1 MGMDEHIVAEIRR
14 DHIAN
19 LINDGKRVDGR
30 GFDDYRPISIETDIG
45 PKADGSAIV
54 KVGNTQIAAGI
65 KLLLGEP
72 FSDMPSSGVLT
83 TNAEL
88 RPLASPTFEAGPPKP
103 NTVEIARV
111 VDRGI
116 RESGAIDVDKL
127 CIKEGELVWILFID
141 VHVLDYD
148 GNLFDASTLGA
159 MSALLD
165 TRLPKVEDD
174 KVIYG
179 EKTNKKL
186 PIANKPIETT
196 FAKIGSGIV
205 VDPVL
210 DEERVM
216 DARLTVATD
225 QKGDMCA
232 MQKGGEGTFTPD
244 EIFETV
250 ERGAK
255 KAKELRKLLKD

>member
-1 MGMDEHIVAEIRR
+1 MGEQYIIAEIRR

-19 LINDGKRVDGR
+19 LVKDGKREDGR

-45 PKADGSAIV
+45 HKADGSALV
-54 KVGNTQIAAGI
+54 KIGDTQVLGGV
-65 KLLLGEP
+65 KLLLGQP
-72 FSDMPSSGVLT
+72 FSDMPNSGVLT

-103 NTVEIARV
+103 RTVEIARV

-116 RESGAIDVDKL
+116 RESGTIDVDKL
-127 CIKEGELVWILFID
+127 CIKEGELCWIVFVD
-141 VHVLDYD
+141 MHVLDYS
-148 GNLFDASTLGA
+148 GNLFDAGTLSA
-159 MSALLD
+159 MGALLN

-174 KVIYG
+174 KIIYG

-186 PIANKPIETT
+186 PIGNKQVETT

-205 VDPVL
+205 LDPNL

-225 QKGDMCA
+225 KNGDMCA
-232 MQKGGEGTFTPD
+232 MQKGGEGTFTQD

-255 KAKELRKLLKD
+255 KAKELQKLLKD

>member
-1 MGMDEHIVAEIRR
+1 MGEQYIIAEIRR

-19 LINDGKRVDGR
+19 LVKDGKRDDGR
-30 GFDDYRPISIETDIG
+30 GFDDYRPISIETGISA
-45 PKADGSAIV
+45 KADGSAIV
-54 KVGNTQIAAGI
+54 KIGDTQVMGGV
-65 KLLLGEP
+65 KLLLGQP
-72 FSDMPSSGVLT
+72 FSDMPNSGVLT

-103 NTVEIARV
+103 RTVEIARV

-116 RESGAIDVDKL
+116 RESGTIDVDKL
-127 CIKEGELVWILFID
+127 CITEGELCWIVFVD
-141 VHVLDYD
+141 MHVLDYE
-148 GNLFDASTLGA
+148 GNLFDAGTLSA
-159 MSALLD
+159 MAALLD

-174 KVIYG
+174 KIIYG

-186 PIANKPIETT
+186 PLANKQVETT

-205 VDPVL
+205 LDPNL

-225 QKGDMCA
+225 KKGDMCA
-232 MQKGGEGTFTPD
+232 MQKGGEGTFTQE

-255 KAKELRKLLKD
+255 KAKELQKLLKD

>member
-1 MGMDEHIVAEIRR
+1 MEHVVTEIRR

-19 LINDGKRVDGR
+19 LIKEGKRIDGR
-30 GFDDYRPISIETDIG
+30 GFDDYRPINIETDVG
-45 PKADGSAIV
+45 HKADGSAIV
-54 KVGNTQIAAGI
+54 KIGDTQIMAGI
-65 KLLLGEP
+65 KLLLGQP
-72 FSDMPSSGVLT
+72 FSDMPNSGVLT

-103 NTVEIARV
+103 PTVEIARV

-127 CIKEGELVWILFID
+127 CITEGELVWIVFID
-141 VHVLDYD
+141 IHVLDYE

-159 MSALLD
+159 MSALLN

-174 KVIYG
+174 KIIYG

-186 PIANKPIETT
+186 PITNKPVETT
-196 FAKIGSGIV
+196 FAKIGGGIIL
-205 VDPVL
+205 DPSL

-232 MQKGGEGTFTPD
+232 LQKGAEGTFTQE
-244 EIFETV
+244 EIFEIV

-255 KAKELRKLLKD
+255 KAEELRKLLKD

>member
-1 MGMDEHIVAEIRR
+1 MEHIVAEIRR

-19 LINDGKRVDGR
+19 LIKEGKRVDGR
-30 GFDDYRPISIETDIG
+30 GFDEYRPISVETGIG

-54 KVGNTQIAAGI
+54 KIGNTQIMAGV
-65 KLLLGEP
+65 KLLLGTP
-72 FSDMPSSGVLT
+72 FSDMPNSGVLT

-103 NTVEIARV
+103 DTVELARV

-116 RESGAIDVDKL
+116 RESGSIDVDKL
-127 CIKEGELVWILFID
+127 CITEGELVWIVFID
-141 VHVLDYD
+141 IHVLDYD
-148 GNLFDASTLGA
+148 GNLFDASLLGA
-159 MSALLD
+159 IAALLD
-165 TRLPKVEDD
+165 THLPKVEGD
-174 KVIYG
+174 KIIYG

-186 PIANKPIETT
+186 PIVNKPIETT
-196 FAKIGSGIV
+196 FAKIDNGIIL
-205 VDPVL
+205 DPIL

-232 MQKGGEGTFTPD
+232 LQKGGFGTFTPD
-244 EIFETV
+244 EIFEMV
-250 ERGAK
+250 GRGAK
-255 KAKELRKLLKD
+255 KAKELRKYLKD

>member
-1 MGMDEHIVAEIRR
+1 MERVVAEIRR
-14 DHIAN
+14 EHIAN
-19 LINDGKRVDGR
+19 IIKEGKRIDGR
-30 GFDDYRPISIETDIG
+30 GFDDYRPITIETGIG
-45 PKADGSAIV
+45 AKADGSAIV
-54 KVGNTQIAAGI
+54 KIGDTQVMAGI
-65 KLLLGEP
+65 KLLLGQP
-72 FSDMPSSGVLT
+72 FSDMPNSGVLT

-88 RPLASPTFEAGPPKP
+88 RPIASPTFEVGPPKP
-103 NTVEIARV
+103 PTIEIARV

-127 CIKEGELVWILFID
+127 CITEGELVWIVFID
-141 VHVLDYD
+141 MHVLDYD
-148 GNLFDASTLGA
+148 GNLFDAGTLSSMA
-159 MSALLD
+159 ALLD

-174 KVIYG
+174 KIIYG
-179 EKTNKKL
+179 EKTKKKL
-186 PIANKPIETT
+186 PIANKPVETT
-196 FAKIGSGIV
+196 FAKIGSGV
-205 VDPVL
+205 VLDPNL

-232 MQKGGEGTFTPD
+232 MQKGGEGTFTQD
-244 EIFETV
+244 EILETV